1 MTTISEYIKQV
12 RNEWMTYVIAI
23 GLTFFVLSF
32 FVDFT
37 IARVAAALVGYFGAD
52 FILWKVKK

>member
-1 MTTISEYIKQV
+1 MTTISEYTKQV
-12 RNEWMTYVIAI
+12 RNEWMTYAITI

-37 IARVAAALVGYFGAD
+37 IARVVAALVGYFGAD